1 MKGFTT
7 KAVHGFKPKKDVHGA
22 LRTPVYD
29 SVAFGFETS
38 KDIQLA
44 FEGKKPGHAY
54 SRSSNPTIEEF
65 EQKIRLLSKGFA
77 VLAVSS
83 GMAGIMNLI
92 LTLGE
97 AGSNIV
103 TTRKIF
109 ANTYS
114 LFEHTLKK
122 WGLDVKYVE
131 MTDLEAIESAID
143 SKTRALF
150 LETVSNPHLEV
161 VDFAAISGIC
171 KAKGVPLVADSSAST
186 PYIFKGKEA
195 GVNIEVLS
203 STKYISGGATS
214 VGGLIIDH
222 GNFDWKQIPKLKS
235 KSSSMGPMAF
245 MGTLRREVYRNVG
258 SCLTAHNAYL
268 QSLGLETLEL
278 RIERSCANTL
288 KMAQFLENQK
298 SVISVNYPGLKSSP
312 YHEMATKY
320 FGHLYGGLLVFE
332 LKDQSQCYDFMD
344 ALKLIKRAT
353 NFNDNKSMII
363 HHHSTIYSEFSQAE
377 KVELGINESQMRLSV
392 GIESFEDLTEDILN
406 ALKVL

>member
-7 KAVHGFKPKKDVHGA
+7 KAIHGFRTKKDVHGA

-29 SVAFGFETS
+29 SVAFGFESS

-54 SRSSNPTIEEF
+54 SRSSNPTIEDF
-65 EQKIRLLSKGFA
+65 EQKIRLISDGFA

-83 GMAGIMNLI
+83 GMAAITSLI
-92 LTLGE
+92 LTLVE

-114 LFEHTLKK
+114 LFEHTLKN
-122 WGLDVKYVE
+122 WGLEVKYVE
-131 MTDLEAIESAID
+131 MSDLNQIEAAID
-143 SKTRALF
+143 SKTRAVF
-150 LETVSNPHLEV
+150 VETVSNPHLEV
-161 VDFAAISGIC
+161 VDFEKIARIC
-171 KAKGVPLVADSSAST
+171 QSKSVPLIVDSSSST
-186 PYIFKGKEA
+186 PYIFKGKKV

-222 GNFDWKQIPKLKS
+222 GNFDWKQNPKLKS
-235 KSSSMGPMAF
+235 KALSMGPMAF
-245 MGTLRREVYRNVG
+245 MGTLRREVFRNIG
-258 SCLTAHNAYL
+258 SCLSAHNAYL

-288 KMAQFLENQK
+288 DLARFLEGQDPVR
-298 SVISVNYPGLKSSP
+298 SVHYPGLRNSP

-332 LKDQSQCYDFMD
+332 LKDQSQCFDFMD

-363 HHHSTIYSEFSQAE
+363 HPHSTIYSEFSSRE
-377 KVELGINESQMRLSV
+377 KRDLGVNDTQLRLSV
-392 GIESFEDLTEDILN
+392 GIETFEDLTEDILN
-406 ALKVL
+406 ALRVL